1 MAAPGAGEAT
11 EAPCWPGARPHCSGT
26 QCPCLQNGAT
36 ATHQR
41 ESPRDACSAGGTE
54 TCSLVP
60 PRPPW
65 PHTLPLCPTPDP
77 GSHGHLR
84 PQEQDPALHSSQ
96 PKSRAVQTPLA
107 WSGGVGPPQGS
118 LASPCGPSAGKGPS
132 VVTATLGY
140 RPPRP
145 LVTHHGTW
153 ASLAAAG
160 PGGGVVSGLARALQV
175 QSRAQARVNGS
186 LSAELS
192 SGPRDGKGCE
202 IRVRH
207 GVKRLVRS
215 SWGLLPGASP
225 APHGTRGGPLGG
237 QHGVRG
243 VGASRGAVSLGGT
256 LPGCVPCAATRGQP
270 PCASWTEVGSLPRG
284 PG

>member
-11 EAPCWPGARPHCSGT
+11 EAPCWPRARPHCSGT

-77 GSHGHLR
+77 GSHGHFR
-84 PQEQDPALHSSQ
+84 PQGQDPALHSSQ

-132 VVTATLGY
+132 VVTATSGY

-175 QSRAQARVNGS
+175 QSRDQARLNGS
-186 LSAELS
+186 LSA
-192 SGPRDGKGCE
+192 
-202 IRVRH
+202 
-207 GVKRLVRS
+207 
-215 SWGLLPGASP
+215 
-225 APHGTRGGPLGG
+225 
-237 QHGVRG
+237 
-243 VGASRGAVSLGGT
+243 
-256 LPGCVPCAATRGQP
+256 
-270 PCASWTEVGSLPRG
+270 
-284 PG
+284 